1 MEEKVTGRS
10 NVQQN
15 YFVMGKIR
23 HYIEETSN
31 ELLHKVSWPTW
42 TELQESAGIVA
53 IASVIIALIIFGMDY
68 GFSAL
73 MKTLYQVL

>member
-1 MEEKVTGRS
+1 
-10 NVQQN
+10 
-15 YFVMGKIR
+15 MGKIR

-42 TELQESAGIVA
+42 SELQESAGIVA
-53 IASVIIALIIFGMDY
+53 IASVIIALVIFGMDY

>member
-1 MEEKVTGRS
+1 
-10 NVQQN
+10 
-15 YFVMGKIR
+15 MGKIR

-53 IASVIIALIIFGMDY
+53 VASVIIALLIFGMDY